1 MNERNNHNEHIL
13 QLMENNEIAQSG
25 VIQSESES
33 VDWVVS
39 DENYDALNYMQGMLD
54 NLQVSAQD
62 IVQEQMGYT
71 VSFFY
76 KKSFFQAWA
85 EISMMDKKDALS
97 YLDLSLV
104 DTQSMNVI
112 KQALDQSDSAWF
124 FNVLNVAQ
132 PLRNKG
138 IGRLLVNHV
147 TDFCR
152 EHNLFLL
159 NSANSYGENGL
170 EQSELVAFYQR
181 TGMVK
186 LNEEGLMVFHQAIK
200 NT

>member
-1 MNERNNHNEHIL
+1 MNERNDNNEHIL
-13 QLMENNEIAQSG
+13 QLMENNEVTQSG
-25 VIQSESES
+25 LIQSGDES

-39 DENYDALNYMQGMLD
+39 DENYDALDYMQGMLN
-54 NLQVSAQD
+54 NLEVSAQD

-76 KKSFFQAWA
+76 KKSLLQAWA
-85 EISMMDKKDALS
+85 EISMMNKKDALS
-97 YLDLSLV
+97 YLDLSLI
-104 DTQSMNVI
+104 DMQSMKAI
-112 KQALDQSDSAWF
+112 RQSLDQSDSAWF

-138 IGRLLVNHV
+138 IGRLLVNQV

-170 EQSELVAFYQR
+170 EQSALVAFYQR
-181 TGMVK
+181 TGMIK
-186 LNEEGLMVFHQAIK
+186 LNEEGLMVFHQPIK